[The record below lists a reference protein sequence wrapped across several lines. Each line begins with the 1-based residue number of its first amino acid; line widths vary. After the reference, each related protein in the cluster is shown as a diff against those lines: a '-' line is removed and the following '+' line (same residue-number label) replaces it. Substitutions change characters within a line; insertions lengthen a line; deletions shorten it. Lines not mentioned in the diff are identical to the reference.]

1 MPVFSVG
8 DRVRYVGGTS
18 LIPNGNHNPTLMGT
32 VGTVTHLSPWN
43 AWETA
48 STGFV
53 VHIQWDIGSYWNV
66 LQDQI
71 MLDPDAS
78 PHWKVIK
85 RIKEI
90 DNRRKTLGY
99 SW

>member
-1 MPVFSVG
+1 MPVFNVG

-18 LIPNGNHNPTLMGT
+18 LTPNGNHNPTLMGV
-32 VGTVTHLSPWN
+32 VGTVTLLSPWSS
-43 AWETA
+43 WETA

-53 VHIQWDIGSYWNV
+53 VYVEWDSGSYWNV
-66 LQDQI
+66 LEDQI